1 MSQLGTCFKRLVEQ
15 NKTALIPFVT
25 AGDPD
30 PGFTVELMHELVAA
44 GADIIELGVPF
55 SDPMADG
62 PVIQA
67 ADERALKHHVSL
79 TDVISM
85 VSEFRQQDKST
96 PIVLMGYLNPVE
108 ILGYERFS
116 DLAAAAGV
124 DGVLVVDMPPEEA
137 GEFSPLMRDR
147 QIDVIYLVAPTTD
160 AERIKLISDRA
171 SGYLYYVSL
180 KGVTGANTLDVG
192 AVAEKIAE
200 IKKISNLPI
209 GVGFGIKDG
218 QTAQA
223 VAKIADAVVVGSA
236 LVKQVELAQQD
247 HEIIKS
253 RISDILRDM
262 RSMMDNSNGSAE

>member
-1 MSQLGTCFKRLVEQ
+1 MSQLDACFKALSAQ
-15 NKTALIPFVT
+15 NKKALIPFVT

-44 GADIIELGVPF
+44 GANIIELGVPF

-79 TDVISM
+79 TDVLSM
-85 VSEFRQQDKST
+85 VTEFRQQDQST

-116 DLAAAAGV
+116 ELAAAAGV

-137 GEFSPLMRDR
+137 GEFSPLMREK
-147 QIDVIYLVAPTTD
+147 QIDVIFLVSPTTD
-160 AERIKLISDRA
+160 AERIKLISDKA

-180 KGVTGANTLDVG
+180 KGVTGANTLDID
-192 AVAEKIAE
+192 AVAKKIAE
-200 IKKISNLPI
+200 IKTISNLPI

-247 HEIIKS
+247 HQQIKI
-253 RISDILRDM
+253 RIGDILREM
-262 RSMMDNSNGSAE
+262 RSRMDKSNGSAE

>member
-1 MSQLGTCFKRLVEQ
+1 MSQLGTCFRQLAAE
-15 NKTALIPFVT
+15 NKKALIPFVT

-79 TDVISM
+79 TDVLSM

-116 DLAAAAGV
+116 DLAATAGV
-124 DGVLVVDMPPEEA
+124 DGVLIVDMPPEEA
-137 GEFSPLMRDR
+137 GEFSPLMREK
-147 QIDVIYLVAPTTD
+147 QIDVIYLVSPTTN
-160 AERIKLISDRA
+160 AERIRLINDKA

-180 KGVTGANTLDVG
+180 KGVTGANTLDVN

-200 IKKISNLPI
+200 IKTISKLPV

-223 VAKIADAVVVGSA
+223 VARIADAVIVGSA
-236 LVKQVELAQQD
+236 LVKQVELGQQD
-247 HEIIKS
+247 YQKIKS
-253 RISDILRDM
+253 GISGILRDM
-262 RSMMDNSNGSAE
+262 RSMMDSGNGSIE